1 MDSAVQ
7 RGVTARV
14 RARTTNTTRP
24 KLDPAAR
31 FGSYTS
37 LRRAECPARG
47 VDRPVMDV
55 HLSTDSAPKL
65 DAPPDPGTSA
75 RMGASGLRPVRRR
88 RALRAP
94 RALALDEL
102 WRRYAHHR
110 DDATRNLLVERYQGL
125 VEEIVRH
132 FAQRLP
138 RSVDRGDLGTAS
150 NVGLMAAI
158 EGFDPTRGVR
168 FESYCELR
176 VKGALLDELRS
187 QDWLPRPWRQRIEQ
201 HKRVVERLRS
211 ELVRDPDEG
220 EVARAMELP
229 LSEYRQFFGVGL
241 PGTPAGGVATAHD
254 EEDAFPGLEIVPDDA
269 SGSVEEKLTREEIL
283 RLVAQR
289 LTVQEYRL
297 VYLKYWEE
305 LSMRE
310 IGALMHLSESRVC
323 KMHQKLLE
331 RLSERLGGD
340 VHG

>member
-1 MDSAVQ
+1 
-7 RGVTARV
+7 
-14 RARTTNTTRP
+14 
-24 KLDPAAR
+24 
-31 FGSYTS
+31 
-37 LRRAECPARG
+37 
-47 VDRPVMDV
+47 
-55 HLSTDSAPKL
+55 
-65 DAPPDPGTSA
+65 
-75 RMGASGLRPVRRR
+75 
-88 RALRAP
+88 
-94 RALALDEL
+94 LDEL
-102 WRRYAHHR
+102 WRRYAARR
-110 DDATRNLLVERYQGL
+110 DDATRNLLVERYQTF
-125 VEEIVRH
+125 VAEIVRH

-158 EGFDPTRGVR
+158 EGFDPSRGVR

-201 HKRVVERLRS
+201 HKRVVERLRA
-211 ELVRDPDEG
+211 ELARDPDEG

-229 LSEYRQFFGVGL
+229 LAEYRQFFGVGL
-241 PGTPAGGVATAHD
+241 PGAPSGGLTSAHD
-254 EEDAFPGLEIVPDDA
+254 DDEAFPGLDIVAAADDGGTA
-269 SGSVEEKLTREEIL
+269 EDKLTREEIL

-340 VHG
+340 VRNA